1 LARRTGNPVKPE
13 QLSDLELFRA
23 MNAAREVYEEF
34 RKEYYDRGLDKKPYC
49 EFSRFKPSTKG
60 ENNENN

>member
-1 LARRTGNPVKPE
+1 
-13 QLSDLELFRA
+13 